1 MRKMKAIKGA
11 IGKYAK
17 QLNKIFPFI
26 KTLMLSTII
35 SLAIF
40 VIDFYDILSQLIIE
54 QPREL
59 LLLLALAG
67 LAIAILWLIQGN
79 ILSHIKMPI
88 INSTDRNITCAAVVV
103 SICSLGW
110 IVSNGVSNYK
120 TIAALALLFGCII
133 FLIWRIYFYNNT
145 FKSPAQTD
153 KNIFD
158 LKEIYNNSFEVE
170 GSKPILITEKDTDY
184 DLLNRSG
191 LIGQLYDSI
200 ISYKSERSFVI
211 GLIGEWGS
219 GKTTLINNVKKKLAE
234 NNDVVIIDD
243 FDPWVFGTQEALLIS
258 MYDMILQHTG
268 INFSVSQNR
277 SNVKKL
283 SATIAD
289 LSSSIINVPGVSE
302 LFNLLSID
310 DVSYDD
316 IDTLKEELSTF
327 LKIQDKTVVFIIDN
341 IDRAEADNVIF
352 LFKII
357 ATIFDLPNLLY
368 ILSYDKER
376 VDEILKDTKKI
387 NPKYA
392 EKIIQKE
399 IYMPAVQPTQI
410 QNLYGTCIENILRK
424 YGVSSDEI
432 AGYIPLY
439 KVICTEIDNLR
450 NFKRLINSAF
460 TSAFTGKDYLNRMNL
475 LAIEVIRF
483 LEPSLYDIIRTTP
496 AYFISHNK
504 EYNDHAIASAFNRE
518 GFNKKGKQFFSEL
531 FDQYPSYKDLLSSI
545 FPYVK
550 RYNGNFEL
558 ISLSDSDKAETQNIE
573 KNMSICSAK
582 YFDLYFSYGYN
593 EFLSLATKTKEFF
606 RSLESREVGLSVY
619 DSFCNLLNDV
629 KFSEHKVWIEGFQQ
643 YLDEVPQEFA
653 LDLALAIWK
662 KLDYID
668 NSRQFLALS
677 ARERATVIISILI
690 EKSELTEIQAFAEV
704 LCEDLSKLEHMSRI
718 IYWLE
723 HSKSD
728 EVTDGKE
735 RENIMRRVYSKCC
748 QEIIDKRINMYQD
761 PNYSRYN
768 IWGLFRF
775 YKDDTKKEE
784 ILSGYIN
791 DIFSSQYVYRY
802 IGDAISQSTGSHGY
816 GYQINSANLKAL
828 HFDEEKI
835 DAALEECPPRTES
848 EHFVLDVYQKYKNG
862 EENIFGECG
871 VNSHTEIKIKL

>member
-1 MRKMKAIKGA
+1 MRKMKAIIEA
-11 IGKYAK
+11 IGRYVK

-35 SLAIF
+35 LLVIFAID
-40 VIDFYDILSQLIIE
+40 IYDIPSQLIIE
-54 QPREL
+54 QPKEL
-59 LLLLALAG
+59 LLLFVLAG

-158 LKEIYNNSFEVE
+158 LKDIYNNSFEVE
-170 GSKPILITEKDTDY
+170 ESKPILITEKDTDY

-219 GKTTLINNVKKKLAE
+219 GKTTLINNVKKKLVE

-243 FDPWVFGTQEALLIS
+243 FDPWVFGTREALLIS

-316 IDTLKEELSTF
+316 IDTLKEDLSTF

-341 IDRAEADNVIF
+341 IDRAEADNIIF

-376 VDEILKDTKKI
+376 VDEILKNTKKI
-387 NPKYA
+387 HPKYA
-392 EKIIQKE
+392 EKIIQRE
-399 IYMPAVQPTQI
+399 IHVPAVNPSEI
-410 QNLYGTCIENILRK
+410 QNLYGTCIDNILKK
-424 YGVSSDEI
+424 YGVTANEI
-432 AGYIPLY
+432 ADYVPLY
-439 KVICTEIDNLR
+439 EFICAEIDNLR

-460 TSAFTGKDYLNRMNL
+460 PPVFTIKHNLNRCIL
-475 LAIEVIRF
+475 LVLETIRF
-483 LEPSLYDIIRTTP
+483 LEPILYDIIRTNHV
-496 AYFISHNK
+496 YFISHHK
-504 EYNDHAIASAFNRE
+504 EHHRQAYASVFDSEKASKDRNE
-518 GFNKKGKQFFSEL
+518 FFSEL
-531 FDQYPSYKDLLSSI
+531 FKKYPSYKDLLAVI

-550 RYNGNFEL
+550 GHSENYDL
-558 ISLSDSDKAETQNIE
+558 ITIGDSDKAESRDIE
-573 KNMSICSAK
+573 KKMSICSAK
-582 YFDLYFSYGYN
+582 YFDLYFSYGDN

-619 DSFCNLLNDV
+619 DSFCNLLNNV
-629 KFSEHKVWIEGFQQ
+629 KLSEHKVWIEGFQQ
-643 YLDEVPQEFA
+643 YLDELPQEFA

-662 KLDYID
+662 NLDSID
-668 NSRQFLALS
+668 DSSQFMALS
-677 ARERATVIISILI
+677 ARRRAIVIISILI
-690 EKSELTEIQAFAEV
+690 EKSELTEIQTFAEV
-704 LCEDLSKLEHMSRI
+704 LCEDLSKLEHMSSI

-723 HSKSD
+723 HSKSV
-728 EVTDGKE
+728 EVTNSKE

-748 QEIIDKRINMYQD
+748 QEIIEKKINMYAD
-761 PNYSRYN
+761 PNYSQYN

-775 YKDDTKKEE
+775 YKDDTNHEE

-802 IGDAISQSTGSHGY
+802 IGDAISRSTGSHGY
-816 GYQINSANLKAL
+816 GYQIHSANFKAL
-828 HFDEEKI
+828 HFDEEMI

-871 VNSHTEIKIKL
+871 VNSHTEINIKL

>member
-1 MRKMKAIKGA
+1 MRKMKAIKEA
-11 IGKYAK
+11 IDRYVK
-17 QLNKIFPFI
+17 QLDKIFPFI

-35 SLAIF
+35 LLAIF
-40 VIDFYDILSQLIIE
+40 VIDFYDIPSRLIIE
-54 QPREL
+54 QPKEL
-59 LLLLALAG
+59 LLLFVLAG
-67 LAIAILWLIQGN
+67 FAIAILWLIQGN

-110 IVSNGVSNYK
+110 SVSNGVSNYK

-145 FKSPAQTD
+145 FKSPTQPD
-153 KNIFD
+153 QNIFD
-158 LKEIYNNSFEVE
+158 LKDIYNNSFEVE
-170 GSKPILITEKDTDY
+170 ESKPILITEKDTDY

-200 ISYKSERSFVI
+200 ISYKSKRSFVI
-211 GLIGEWGS
+211 GLIGKWGS
-219 GKTTLINNVKKKLAE
+219 GKTTLINNVKKELAE
-234 NNDVVIIDD
+234 NNDIVIIDD

-268 INFSVSQNR
+268 IDFSVSQNR

-316 IDTLKEELSTF
+316 IDTLKEDLSTF

-341 IDRAEADNVIF
+341 IDRAEADNIIF

-376 VDEILKDTKKI
+376 VDEILKNTKKI
-387 NPKYA
+387 HPKYA
-392 EKIIQKE
+392 EKIIQRE
-399 IYMPAVQPTQI
+399 IHVPAVNPSEI
-410 QNLYGTCIENILRK
+410 QNLYGTCIDNILKK
-424 YGVSSDEI
+424 YGVTANEI
-432 AGYIPLY
+432 ADYVPLY
-439 KVICTEIDNLR
+439 EFICAEIDNLR

-460 TSAFTGKDYLNRMNL
+460 PPVFTIKHNLNRCIL
-475 LAIEVIRF
+475 LVLETIRF
-483 LEPSLYDIIRTTP
+483 LEPILYDIIRKNP
-496 AYFISHNK
+496 SYFVSHHWQAYEFDSQRINK
-504 EYNDHAIASAFNRE
+504 E
-518 GFNKKGKQFFSEL
+518 GKEFFSKL
-531 FDQYPSYKDLLSSI
+531 FDKYHAYKDLLAII

-550 RYNGNFEL
+550 RYSRGYEL
-558 ISLSDSDKAETQNIE
+558 ISSGSVDREESQDIE
-573 KNMSICSAK
+573 KSMSVCSAK
-582 YFDLYFSYGYN
+582 YFDLYFSYGDN
-593 EFLSLATKTKEFF
+593 EFLTLATKTKEFF

-619 DSFCNLLNDV
+619 DSFCNLLNNV
-629 KFSEHKVWIEGFQQ
+629 SLSEHKVWIEGFQQ

-662 KLDYID
+662 NLDSID
-668 NSRQFLALS
+668 NSSQFLALS
-677 ARERATVIISILI
+677 ARQRATVIISMLI
-690 EKSELTEIQAFAEV
+690 EKSELPEIQAFAEV
-704 LCEDLSKLEHMSRI
+704 LCEDLSKLEHMSSI

-723 HSKSD
+723 HSKSV
-728 EVTDGKE
+728 EVTSNKE
-735 RENIMRRVYSKCC
+735 CENIMRRVYSKCC

-802 IGDAISQSTGSHGY
+802 IGDAISQSTGSYGY

-835 DAALEECPPRTES
+835 DAALEELIPRTES

>member
-1 MRKMKAIKGA
+1 MKWIKAIKEA
-11 IGKYAK
+11 ISRYAK

-26 KTLMLSTII
+26 KTLTLSTII
-35 SLAIF
+35 LLVIFAID
-40 VIDFYDILSQLIIE
+40 IYDIPSQLIIE
-54 QPREL
+54 QPKEL
-59 LLLLALAG
+59 LLVFALAG
-67 LAIAILWLIQGN
+67 LTIAILWLIQGN
-79 ILSHIKMPI
+79 ILYHIKMPI
-88 INSTDRNITCAAVVV
+88 INSTDRNIACTIVIV
-103 SICSLGW
+103 SICSLVW
-110 IVSNGVSNYK
+110 TVSNGDSNCK
-120 TIAALALLFGCII
+120 TIAAFALLVVCII
-133 FLIWRIYFYNNT
+133 LLILRIYFYNNT

-158 LKEIYNNSFEVE
+158 LKDIYNNSFEVE
-170 GSKPILITEKDTDY
+170 ENKPILITEKDADY

-191 LIGQLYDSI
+191 LISQLYDSI

-219 GKTTLINNVKKKLAE
+219 GKTTLINNVKKKLAK
-234 NNDVVIIDD
+234 NNDVVIIDN

-268 INFSVSQNR
+268 INFSVSRNR
-277 SNVKKL
+277 NNVKKL

-289 LSSSIINVPGVSE
+289 LSSSIINVPGVGE
-302 LFNLLSID
+302 LFNLLSLD

-327 LKIQDKTVVFIIDN
+327 LKTQDKTVVFIIDN
-341 IDRAEADNVIF
+341 IDRAEADNIIF

-376 VDEILKDTKKI
+376 VDKILKDTMKI

-399 IYMPAVQPTQI
+399 IYMPAVQPKQI

-439 KVICTEIDNLR
+439 KAICTEIDNLR

-460 TSAFTGKDYLNRMNL
+460 TSVFTGKNYLNKMNL
-475 LAIEVIRF
+475 LAIEVIRL

-496 AYFISHNK
+496 VYFISHNQ
-504 EYNDHAIASAFNRE
+504 EYNEYSIASAFNRDN
-518 GFNKKGKQFFSEL
+518 FNKKGKQFFSEL
-531 FDQYPSYKDLLSSI
+531 FDRYPSYKDLLSSI

-550 RYNGNFEL
+550 RYKGNYEL
-558 ISLSDSDKAETQNIE
+558 ISLSDLDKVESQDIE

-582 YFDLYFSYGYN
+582 YFDLYFSYGDN

-606 RSLESREVGLSVY
+606 RSLKSRKMELSVY
-619 DSFCNLLNDV
+619 DSFCKLFDSV
-629 KFSEHKVWIEGFQQ
+629 SSSEHKVWIEGFQQ
-643 YLDEVPQEFA
+643 YLDEVPQEFT

-662 KLDYID
+662 KLNSID
-668 NSRQFLALS
+668 NSSQFLALN
-677 ARERATVIISILI
+677 ARQRATVIISILI
-690 EKSELTEIQAFAEV
+690 EKSELSDILPFAEL
-704 LCEDLSKLEHMSRI
+704 LCESLSKLEHVSSI

-723 HSKSD
+723 HSKFD
-728 EVTDGKE
+728 EVTDDKE
-735 RENIMRRVYSKCC
+735 CINIMRQVYTKCC
-748 QEIIDKRINMYQD
+748 QKIIEKKINMYED
-761 PNYSRYN
+761 PNYSRHN

-775 YKDDTKKEE
+775 YKDNTKKEE

-802 IGDAISQSTGSHGY
+802 IGDAISQSTGSRGY
-816 GYQINSANLKAL
+816 GYQINSANFKAL
-828 HFDEEKI
+828 YFDEEMI
-835 DAALEECPPRTES
+835 DAALEERPPQTES
-848 EHFVLDVYQKYKNG
+848 EHFVLDVYQKYKKG

>member
-1 MRKMKAIKGA
+1 MKRIKKIIEAIVR
-11 IGKYAK
+11 YAK
-17 QLNKIFPFI
+17 QINKIFTSI
-26 KTLMLSTII
+26 KTLMLSTIV
-35 SLAIF
+35 LLVIF
-40 VIDFYDILSQLIIE
+40 SIDIYDIPSQLIIE
-54 QPREL
+54 QPKEL
-59 LLLLALAG
+59 LLLFALAG
-67 LAIAILWLIQGN
+67 LTIVVLCLIQGN

-88 INSTDRNITCAAVVV
+88 VNSTDRNIACITIVGI
-103 SICSLGW
+103 ICSLGW

-133 FLIWRIYFYNNT
+133 FLIWRIYFYYNT

-158 LKEIYNNSFEVE
+158 LKDIYNNSFEVE
-170 GSKPILITEKDTDY
+170 ENKPILITEKDADY

-191 LIGQLYDSI
+191 LISQLYDSI

-243 FDPWVFGTQEALLIS
+243 FDPWVFGTQKALLIS

-289 LSSSIINVPGVSE
+289 LSSSIINVPGMSE
-302 LFNLLSID
+302 LFNLLSLD

-316 IDTLKEELSTF
+316 VDTLKEELSTF

-368 ILSYDKER
+368 ILSYDKDRIEK
-376 VDEILKDTKKI
+376 ILQDTKKI

-392 EKIIQKE
+392 EKIIQRE
-399 IYMPAVQPTQI
+399 IHMFAVNPSEI
-410 QNLYGTCIENILRK
+410 QNLYGTCIDNILKK
-424 YGVSSDEI
+424 YGVTANEI
-432 AGYIPLY
+432 ADYVPLY
-439 KVICTEIDNLR
+439 EFICAEIDNLR

-460 TSAFTGKDYLNRMNL
+460 PPVFTIKHNLNRCIL
-475 LAIEVIRF
+475 LVLETIRF
-483 LEPSLYDIIRTTP
+483 LEPILYDIIRTNP
-496 AYFISHNK
+496 SYFVSHHWQAYAFDSQMINK
-504 EYNDHAIASAFNRE
+504 E
-518 GFNKKGKQFFSEL
+518 GKEFFSKL
-531 FDQYPSYKDLLSSI
+531 FDEYHAYKDLLAII

-550 RYNGNFEL
+550 RYSSGYEL
-558 ISLSDSDKAETQNIE
+558 ISAGSVDREESRDIE
-573 KNMSICSAK
+573 KKMSICSAK
-582 YFDLYFSYGYN
+582 YFDLYFSYGDN

-619 DSFCNLLNDV
+619 DSFCNLLNNV
-629 KFSEHKVWIEGFQQ
+629 KLSEHKVWIEGFQQ
-643 YLDEVPQEFA
+643 YLDELPQEFA

-662 KLDYID
+662 NLDSID
-668 NSRQFLALS
+668 NSSQFMALS
-677 ARERATVIISILI
+677 ARRRAIVIISILI
-690 EKSELTEIQAFAEV
+690 EKSELTEIQTFAEV
-704 LCEDLSKLEHMSRI
+704 LCEDLSKLVHMSSI
-718 IYWLE
+718 IHWLE
-723 HSKSD
+723 QSKSD
-728 EVTDGKE
+728 EVTDGNE
-735 RENIMRRVYSKCC
+735 RENIMRQVYSMCC
-748 QEIIDKRINMYQD
+748 QEIIEKKINMYAD
-761 PNYSRYN
+761 PNYSQYN
-768 IWGLFRF
+768 ILGLFRF
-775 YKDDTKKEE
+775 YKDDTNQEE

-802 IGDAISQSTGSHGY
+802 IGDAISRSTGSHGY

>member
-1 MRKMKAIKGA
+1 MKAIKEA
-11 IGKYAK
+11 IGRYAK

-35 SLAIF
+35 SSIIF
-40 VIDFYDILSQLIIE
+40 TIDIYDIPSQLIIE
-54 QPREL
+54 QPKEL
-59 LLLLALAG
+59 LLLFALAG
-67 LAIAILWLIQGN
+67 LAIAIMWLIQGK
-79 ILSHIKMPI
+79 ILSHIKMPVV
-88 INSTDRNITCAAVVV
+88 NSIDRNIACITIVGI
-103 SICSLGW
+103 ICFLVW

-120 TIAALALLFGCII
+120 TITALSLLFGCII

-145 FKSPAQTD
+145 FKSPTQTD
-153 KNIFD
+153 QNIFD
-158 LKEIYNNSFEVE
+158 LNDIYNNSFEVE
-170 GSKPILITEKDTDY
+170 ENKPILITEKDTDY

-191 LIGQLYDSI
+191 LISQLYDSI
-200 ISYKSERSFVI
+200 ISYKSECSFVI
-211 GLIGEWGS
+211 GLIGKWGS

-234 NNDVVIIDD
+234 NNDIIIIEN
-243 FDPWVFGTQEALLIS
+243 FNPWVFGTQEALLIS

-283 SATIAD
+283 RATIAD
-289 LSSSIINVPGVSE
+289 LSSSIINIPGVSE
-302 LFNLLSID
+302 LFNLLSLD
-310 DVSYDD
+310 DVSYND
-316 IDTLKEELSTF
+316 IDTLKEDLSTF

-341 IDRAEADNVIF
+341 IDRAEADNIIF

-399 IYMPAVQPTQI
+399 IYMPDVQPSHI

-424 YGVSSDEI
+424 YGVNSDEI
-432 AGYIPLY
+432 AIYTPLY
-439 KVICTEIDNLR
+439 KIICAEIDNLR

-460 TSAFTGKDYLNRMNL
+460 PPVFTTKHNLNRYIL
-475 LAIEVIRF
+475 LVLETIQF

-504 EYNDHAIASAFNRE
+504 EYNKHAIASAFNIE
-518 GFNKKGKQFFSEL
+518 EFNKKGEKFFSEL

-545 FPYVK
+545 FPYVN
-550 RYNGNFEL
+550 RYKGKQKL
-558 ISLSDSDKAETQNIE
+558 ISSCGSDKAESQDIE

-582 YFDLYFSYGYN
+582 YFDLYFSYGDN

-606 RSLESREVGLSVY
+606 RSLESRKVELSVY

-629 KFSEHKVWIEGFQQ
+629 KLSEHKVWIEGFQQ
-643 YLDEVPQEFA
+643 YLDQVTQEFA

-662 KLDYID
+662 NLDSID
-668 NSRQFLALS
+668 NSSQFMALS
-677 ARERATVIISILI
+677 ARRRATVIISILI
-690 EKSELTEIQAFAEV
+690 EKSELTKIQAFAEA
-704 LCEDLSKLEHMSRI
+704 LCDDLSKLEHMSSI

-723 HSKSD
+723 NSKSV
-728 EVTDGKE
+728 EVTSNKE
-735 RENIMRRVYSKCC
+735 YENIMRRVYSKCC

-775 YKDDTKKEE
+775 YKDNTKKEE

-802 IGDAISQSTGSHGY
+802 IGDAISQSTGSYGY
-816 GYQINSANLKAL
+816 EYQINSANLKAL
-828 HFDEEKI
+828 HFVEEKI
-835 DAALEECPPRTES
+835 DAALEERLPRTES
-848 EHFVLDVYQKYKNG
+848 EHFVLDVYQKYKNS
-862 EENIFGECG
+862 EENKFGECG